1 MLIQYI
7 VTKTEYDE
15 ILKLQ
20 KDNPILLKQLKETTE
35 KLFQHELKEWTD
47 KKPQDRQSE
56 FKENTCKCCRKFCDE
71 PGSRCRIS
79 SEIGRPTL
87 NKTHISY
94 RPCDEFEWN

>member
-20 KDNPILLKQLKETTE
+20 QDNPVLLKQLKETTE
-35 KLFQHELKEWTD
+35 KLFQYEFREWLN
-47 KKPQDRQSE
+47 KASQDRQRE
-56 FKENTCKCCRKFCDE
+56 FKENTCKCCRNFCDE

-79 SEIGRPTL
+79 TEIGRPTL
-87 NKTHISY
+87 SGNHISY
-94 RPCDEFEWN
+94 RSCNEFEWN

>member
-20 KDNPILLKQLKETTE
+20 QDNTILSKQLIKTTE
-35 KLFQHELKEWTD
+35 KLFQYELKEWEN
-47 KKPQDRQSE
+47 KKPQDRQKE
-56 FKENTCKCCRKFCDE
+56 FKESTCKCCRSFCDE

-79 SEIGRPTL
+79 SEIGKPTL

-94 RPCDEFEWN
+94 RSCGEFKWN